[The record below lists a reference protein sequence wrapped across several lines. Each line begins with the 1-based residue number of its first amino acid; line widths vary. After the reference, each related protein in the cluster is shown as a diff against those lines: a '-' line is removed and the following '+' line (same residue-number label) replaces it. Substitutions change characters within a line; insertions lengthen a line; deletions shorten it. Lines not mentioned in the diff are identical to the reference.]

1 MSTSL
6 SRPLSIEKPHST
18 TYRPDESWS
27 ANDAL
32 YGLGTLLLCFLFT
45 QSAWTLVI
53 RPHAAAVLQ
62 QVVVVTSADKV
73 QHAVHQLRSIFV
85 ILKDYEQQTAITLT
99 LWSFLLL
106 LRQGQAVRRSR
117 DMLVRDFLLL
127 GDDRVVLPED
137 ARLASRP
144 IDDLP
149 PAERDMFL
157 PRLLGIALN
166 RFGATRSVQDAAD
179 SVRDEC
185 EFEVSSYD
193 AKLSMVRFTAW
204 AIPAVGFVGT
214 VRGIGAALQEAQ
226 GAMGGDISGVTLGLG
241 VTFNSTLTALVCCI
255 LVMFCLHQLQ
265 QAQDRIVLD
274 SRTYVERRLLRRM
287 RVM

>member
-85 ILKDYEQQTAITLT
+85 ILKDYEQQLKE
-99 LWSFLLL
+99 
-106 LRQGQAVRRSR
+106 QA
-117 DMLVRDFLLL
+117 
-127 GDDRVVLPED
+127 E
-137 ARLASRP
+137 A
-144 IDDLP
+144 
-149 PAERDMFL
+149 
-157 PRLLGIALN
+157 
-166 RFGATRSVQDAAD
+166 
-179 SVRDEC
+179 
-185 EFEVSSYD
+185 
-193 AKLSMVRFTAW
+193 
-204 AIPAVGFVGT
+204 
-214 VRGIGAALQEAQ
+214 EAQ
-226 GAMGGDISGVTLGLG
+226 PEAEVDPDGKG
-241 VTFNSTLTALVCCI
+241 
-255 LVMFCLHQLQ
+255 
-265 QAQDRIVLD
+265 
-274 SRTYVERRLLRRM
+274 RLFKHGTK
-287 RVM
+287 